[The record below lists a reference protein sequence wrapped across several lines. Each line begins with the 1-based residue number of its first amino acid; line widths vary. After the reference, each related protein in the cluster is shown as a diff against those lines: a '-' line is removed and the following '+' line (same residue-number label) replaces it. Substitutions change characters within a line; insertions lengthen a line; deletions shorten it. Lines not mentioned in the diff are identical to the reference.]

1 MHILRSQ
8 YVTSNNVVNL
18 VLTILALCGKVS
30 TFSLLLA
37 VFLALQHCYKL
48 KYCEPVA
55 DSDLHVVA
63 DSKSLTAILGPTL
76 SL

>member
-18 VLTILALCGKVS
+18 TILALCGKVS
-30 TFSLLLA
+30 TFSLVLA

>member
-8 YVTSNNVVNL
+8 YVTSNNVFN
-18 VLTILALCGKVS
+18 LTILALCGKVS

-55 DSDLHVVA
+55 NSDLHVVA

>member
-8 YVTSNNVVNL
+8 YVTSNNVFN
-18 VLTILALCGKVS
+18 LTILALCGKVS